1 MSEGNVRVRYAP
13 SPTGYPHVGNIRTAL
28 FNWLFARHTG
38 GKFIV
43 RIEDTDVTRKVR
55 GAVEAILDSLRWLGI
70 DWDEGPEVGG
80 DYAPYVQSERLDLY
94 HKHVQKLLE
103 GGHAYKCYCS
113 AERLA
118 RMRAEMAERKES
130 IRTYDRRCR
139 DLTQEERDKLEAQDI
154 TPVVRFK
161 TPLEG
166 TTSFNDLIKGDVTFD
181 NCTLDDFILLKSD
194 GYPTY
199 HLANIVDD
207 HLMQISHVLRADEWL
222 SSTPRHIL
230 LYQALRYEPPEFAHL
245 PMILGPDRA
254 KLSKRHGA
262 TSIIEYRDR
271 GYLPEAMV
279 NFLALLGWALDDKT
293 EIFSKE
299 ELVQYFSIERI
310 SKTSAIFNKD
320 KLDWING
327 FYIRKDAV
335 IEAPTAQ
342 ASATALVPRVS
353 SNFVERLLE
362 SLDRDLP
369 TEVQRPISKEYVQQI
384 APLIYERLKKFGEAA
399 ELCKF
404 FFKPAPQII
413 SPTGI
418 PSEDKF
424 GPPTVI
430 EEKMDYDTNLL
441 LGENLTRE
449 AAVAALEA
457 ALQRLT
463 DLAADW
469 DGAGRDAEKLAEDA
483 QSLEEVLRPL
493 AAELGLKTGDF
504 FGLLRVAVTGRTAAP
519 PLFQTMAVLGREG
532 CLRRVEAALGKLG
545 LV

>member
-1 MSEGNVRVRYAP
+1 MSEGNVRVRFAP

-28 FNWLFARHTG
+28 FNWLFARHCG
-38 GKFIV
+38 GSFIV

-55 GAVEAILDSLRWLGI
+55 GALEAMLESLRWLGL

-80 DYAPYVQSERLDLY
+80 DYAPYVQSERRDLY
-94 HKHVQKLLE
+94 QKCAQQLLE

-113 AERLA
+113 SERLSQ
-118 RMRAEMAERKES
+118 MRAEMAERKES
-130 IRTYDRRCR
+130 MRTYDRCCR

-299 ELVQYFSIERI
+299 ELFQYFSIGRI

-320 KLDWING
+320 KLDWMNG
-327 FYIRKDAV
+327 VYIRNMSIA
-335 IEAPTAQ
+335 ELTEQ
-342 ASATALVPRVS
+342 
-353 SNFVERLLE
+353 LLPFLE
-362 SLDRDLP
+362 RDLP
-369 TEVQRPISKEYVQQI
+369 EEVKRPISKEYVQQI
-384 APLIYERLKKFGEAA
+384 APLIQERLTRFGEAA

-404 FFKPAPQII
+404 YFIEPVPQTILPTDI
-413 SPTGI
+413 S
-418 PSEDKF
+418 SEEKF
-424 GPPTVI
+424 GMPTIYPGDKLV
-430 EEKMDYDTNLL
+430 YDAKLL
-441 LGENLTRE
+441 LGKNLTKE
-449 AAVAALEA
+449 AAMAGLEA
-457 ALQRLT
+457 ALRQLQDVPFDASSL
-463 DLAADW
+463 DLELRFL
-469 DGAGRDAEKLAEDA
+469 AG
-483 QSLEEVLRPL
+483 
-493 AAELGLKTGDF
+493 ELGLKTGDF
-504 FGLLRVAVTGRTAAP
+504 FGLLRIAVTGRTAAP
-519 PLFQTMAVLGREG
+519 PLFQTMAVLGRER
-532 CLRRVEAALGKLG
+532 CLRRIEAALGKLG